1 MGEIDAAVTRHRP
14 DRSTGVSDIAVEQFP
29 YRRHDL
35 SKEGTHW
42 KQPSSKPSSSRQAT
56 PAACCAALRLL
67 PRGHQPCAR
76 AAARR
81 PLPLAA
87 CALSALPLALCG
99 CAAAA
104 IARSPQLPRG
114 RNRTPPQRHEKSP
127 QGKAKPALSIP
138 EKLAAKSLAP
148 IHHI

>member
-1 MGEIDAAVTRHRP
+1 MPQLPATGQIDLPASVISPSNSSHVRDRDELTAVGR
-14 DRSTGVSDIAVEQFP
+14 DRSTGVSDITGGRE
-29 YRRHDL
+29 
-35 SKEGTHW
+35 THW

-104 IARSPQLPRG
+104 IARRPQLPRG

-127 QGKAKPALSIP
+127 QGKG
-138 EKLAAKSLAP
+138 
-148 IHHI
+148 